1 MAMINKLKD
10 VAFRNIKPTNN
21 EQLLADGGGL
31 YVRVR
36 SNNDGGAVSFRLTYR
51 IEKKQKWL
59 TVGTY
64 PTMTLKEA
72 REARDLHKASHKEGR
87 DPALEK
93 QLAKQRQHNMQLAEQ
108 ADNAKQQA
116 RMTVNKLFER
126 WETLDLSI
134 RRKDKGKDIRR
145 LFEKDVLPFIGAMSV
160 EDVRKSHIAVIL
172 DTLLARRVPRLTKMT
187 LALIRQMFRFAQDR
201 DIIDN
206 DPTSSIRKAQIGG
219 RDVIRD
225 RHLNDAEIKTLNAQ
239 IPKARLLKTTE
250 CAIWIILSTCCRI
263 GELSKTKW
271 EHLDLNAGEWKIPS
285 ENSKNG
291 KPHLIYLSEFAK
303 QQFKTLVTLK
313 KSNTWVYANTDN
325 TNHVNEKSITKQIG
339 DRQLQ
344 ANRERLSGRSKHGE
358 ALILVGGKWTPH
370 DLRRT
375 GATTM
380 GNLGIRPD
388 VIELCLNHI
397 EQNEMKRTYQHQKLI
412 DQQREAWDLLGK
424 QLELLTSEN
433 MNNVV
438 VGNFVVNA

>member
-1 MAMINKLKD
+1 MAIINKLKD
-10 VAFRNIKPTNN
+10 VAFRSIKPNHT

-36 SNNDGGAVSFRLTYR
+36 SNNDGGAVSFRLTFR

-59 TVGTY
+59 TVGSY
-64 PTMTLKEA
+64 PTMTLKQA
-72 REARDLHKASHKEGR
+72 REARDLHKASHKEGK

-93 QLAKQRQHNMQLAEQ
+93 QLEKQRQHNIQLAEQ
-108 ADNAKQQA
+108 AENAKQQA
-116 RMTVNKLFER
+116 RMTVNKLFEH
-126 WETLDLSI
+126 WVNLDLSI

-145 LFEKDVLPFIGAMSV
+145 LFEKDVLPVIGAMSV
-160 EDVRKSHIAVIL
+160 EDVRKSHIAAIL
-172 DTLLARRVPRLTKMT
+172 DTLLSRRVPRLTKMT

-225 RHLNDAEIKTLNAQ
+225 RHLNDAEIKALRLQ
-239 IPKARLLKTTE
+239 IPEARLLKTTE

-263 GELSKTKW
+263 GELSKAKW
-271 EHLDLNAGEWKIPS
+271 EHLDLDAEEWKIPS

-291 KPHLIYLSEFAK
+291 KPHIIYLSEFTK
-303 QQFKTLVTLK
+303 QHFKTLVTLK
-313 KSNTWVYANTDN
+313 KSDEWIYPNTDN
-325 TNHVNEKSITKQIG
+325 TNHVSEKSITKQIG

-344 ANRERLSGRSKHGE
+344 ANRERLIGRSKHGE
-358 ALILVGGKWTPH
+358 ALILAGGKWTPH

-380 GNLGIRPD
+380 GNLSIRPD

-397 EQNEMKRTYQHQKLI
+397 EQNEMKRIYQHQKLI
-412 DQQREAWDLLGK
+412 AEQREAWKLLGAR
-424 QLELLTSEN
+424 LALLISDN
-433 MNNVV
+433 IDNVV
-438 VGNFVVNA
+438 VGNFVAAA